1 VEGQVGAAKLYS
13 IAVTCCEWGVVYH
26 IDFLPCYT
34 CPRPCAVPTR
44 DAHLLERYLSGSIR
58 REGRS
63 LARVLRTLGSR
74 TFDVTYS
81 STEGAVCDTVH
92 GSRQRSRKTKAI
104 LAGLDRYDTAS
115 RRDSIEEFISG
126 VRDWPRR
133 LPISN
138 IPFTSDSLHWGQ
150 AG

>member
-1 VEGQVGAAKLYS
+1 M
-13 IAVTCCEWGVVYH
+13 H
-26 IDFLPCYT
+26 IFWNGTYPG
-34 CPRPCAVPTR
+34 
-44 DAHLLERYLSGSIR
+44 LLIG

-81 STEGAVCDTVH
+81 STKGAVCDTVH
-92 GSRQRSRKTKAI
+92 GSRQRSMKTKVV

-115 RRDSIEEFISG
+115 RRDSIDEFASG
-126 VRDWPRR
+126 ERDWPTR

-138 IPFTSDSLHWGQ
+138 TPFTSDYLHWGQ